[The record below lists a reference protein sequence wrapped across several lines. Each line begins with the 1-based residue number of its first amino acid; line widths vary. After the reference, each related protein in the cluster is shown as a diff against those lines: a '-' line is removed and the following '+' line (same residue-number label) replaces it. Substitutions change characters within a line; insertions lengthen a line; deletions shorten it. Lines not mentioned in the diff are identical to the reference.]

1 MVVAR
6 NTTAG
11 AGAAIATVNGLIAAG
26 GRVAVLAVVS
36 DGLPEPAEARYRFRL
51 LESRVGGVVRVPF
64 VPMLRLADHPP
75 EVTLPRKARQA
86 LAKIRA
92 LSTAAGPWTTAG
104 SPTT

>member
-11 AGAAIATVNGLIAAG
+11 AGAAIATVNALTVAG

-36 DGLPEPAEARYRFRL
+36 DGMPEPAEARYRFRL

-64 VPMLRLADHPP
+64 VPMLRLADHAADA
-75 EVTLPRKARQA
+75 TLPRRARRG

-92 LSTAAGPWTTAG
+92 LTTAAGPLTTAG
-104 SPTT
+104 PPTT

>member
-1 MVVAR
+1 VVVAR

-11 AGAAIATVNGLIAAG
+11 AGAAIATVNGLTVAG
-26 GRVAVLAVVS
+26 GHVAVLAVVS

-75 EVTLPRKARQA
+75 EVTLSRKARQA
-86 LAKIRA
+86 LGKIRA
-92 LSTAAGPWTTAG
+92 LSTAAGPSMTAG
-104 SPTT
+104 PPTT